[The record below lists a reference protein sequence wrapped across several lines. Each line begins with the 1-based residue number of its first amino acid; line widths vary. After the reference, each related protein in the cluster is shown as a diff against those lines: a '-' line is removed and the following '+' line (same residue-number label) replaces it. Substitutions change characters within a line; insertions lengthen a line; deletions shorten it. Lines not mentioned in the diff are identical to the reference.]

1 MPQNTNQS
9 RNSNRSRRK
18 PAKGSHPFNKSPRAS
33 SNTTHP
39 AGNSQSRKKKHH
51 RGQGPKRNPMHQH
64 NPGQHPATANGDN
77 TTTRDNTA
85 PHDNT
90 APRESSSQQQET
102 ILSDTTPLPPFTSL
116 GLAPQLL
123 RAIRDEGYDTPT
135 PIQAGAIPHA
145 IENRDILG
153 CAQTGTGKTAAFA
166 LPILHKLI
174 EEGVP
179 NEKGRHYPRALILC
193 PTRELAGQITD
204 SFNTYGRHTRLHHTA
219 IYGGVKQFHQEKALR
234 RGVDILVATPGRLI
248 DLLEQGILDLT
259 EVDTLV
265 LDEADRMLD
274 MGFIDPIRR
283 IAAAIHPDRQT
294 LFFSATMPKEI
305 RSLANTLL
313 NDPVTVTVSPV
324 ASLAPKIDQSVYM
337 VGREQK
343 QSLLH
348 HLIDEH
354 NITRTLV
361 FTRTKHGADKVT
373 KKLNNA
379 GIRADSIH
387 GNKSQNQ
394 RQRALDG
401 FKAGKSHVLVAT
413 DVAARGLDIDDI
425 THVFNFDLP
434 HEPEAYVHRIG
445 RTGRA
450 GATGQAIAFCD
461 RSERSLLRQ
470 IERLTGNKIDA
481 TTDLPDL
488 PKPELKPKP
497 ESRQENN
504 TGEARAS
511 YADRA
516 TEKPYPA
523 KRRSEPG
530 GRYNPNKSRNQNSR
544 KPAGRGRSHPRSR

>member
-9 RNSNRSRRK
+9 KNASRSRRK
-18 PAKGSHPFNKSPRAS
+18 SAKGSCPFNKSARAA
-33 SNTTHP
+33 SNTAHP
-39 AGNSQSRKKKHH
+39 ASNSQPRKKKPH
-51 RGQGPKRNPMHQH
+51 RGQGPKHNPTHQ
-64 NPGQHPATANGDN
+64 NTPGQHPTAVNG
-77 TTTRDNTA
+77 DNTA

-90 APRESSSQQQET
+90 APRDNSSHQHEAF
-102 ILSDTTPLPPFTSL
+102 LSDTAPLPPFTSL

-135 PIQAGAIPHA
+135 PIQAGAIPQA
-145 IENRDILG
+145 LENRDILG

-166 LPILHKLI
+166 LPILHRLI
-174 EEGVP
+174 EEGVA
-179 NEKGRHYPRALILC
+179 NERGRHYPRALILC

-204 SFNTYGRHTRLHHTA
+204 SFDTYGRHTRLRHTA

-259 EVDTLV
+259 EVDTFV

-313 NDPVTVTVSPV
+313 DDPVTVTVSPV
-324 ASLAPKIDQSVYM
+324 ASLAPKIDQSVYI

-343 QSLLH
+343 QALLH
-348 HLIDEH
+348 HLIGEH

-401 FKAGKSHVLVAT
+401 FRAGKSHVLVAT

-450 GATGQAIAFCD
+450 GATGEAIAFCD

-470 IERLTGNKIDA
+470 IERLTGSKIDA
-481 TTDLPDL
+481 TTELPDL
-488 PKPELKPKP
+488 PKPEPKPKP
-497 ESRQENN
+497 DSKPESNN
-504 TGEARAS
+504 GEAHAS

-516 TEKPYPA
+516 TAKPRSA
-523 KRRSEPG
+523 KRRSG
-530 GRYNPNKSRNQNSR
+530 AGDRYNPNKSRNQNSR
-544 KPAGRGRSHPRSR
+544 KPASRGRSYPKSRR

>member
-9 RNSNRSRRK
+9 KNASRSRRK
-18 PAKGSHPFNKSPRAS
+18 SAKGSRPFNKSARTS
-33 SNTTHP
+33 SNNSHP
-39 AGNSQSRKKKHH
+39 ASKSHPRKKKPH
-51 RGQGPKRNPMHQH
+51 RGQGPKHNPMHQ
-64 NPGQHPATANGDN
+64 NTPGQHPTATLQDNRAQQDN
-77 TTTRDNTA
+77 TT
-85 PHDNT
+85 PC
-90 APRESSSQQQET
+90 ESTSQHHET
-102 ILSDTTPLPPFTSL
+102 FEPDTLPPFTSL

-123 RAIRDEGYDTPT
+123 RAIRDEGYDIPT

-145 IENRDILG
+145 LENRDILG

-166 LPILHKLI
+166 LPLLHRLV
-174 EEGVP
+174 EEGVA
-179 NEKGRHYPRALILC
+179 NERGRHSPRALILC

-204 SFNTYGRHTRLHHTA
+204 SFDTYGRHTRLRHTA

-313 NDPVTVTVSPV
+313 NDPVTVTVSPI

-343 QSLLH
+343 QALLH

-401 FKAGKSHVLVAT
+401 FRAGKSHVLVAT

-450 GATGQAIAFCD
+450 GARGEAIAFCD

-470 IERLTGNKIDA
+470 IERLTGSKIAA
-481 TTDLPDL
+481 TTELPDL
-488 PKPELKPKP
+488 PKPEPKP
-497 ESRQENN
+497 ESTPESG
-504 TGEARAS
+504 TAGDRAS
-511 YADRA
+511 NADRSA
-516 TEKPYPA
+516 AKPRSA
-523 KRRSEPG
+523 KHRG
-530 GRYNPNKSRNQNSR
+530 GPSDRNAPYKSRNQNSR